1 MQNVKEVSVKEMKQ
15 IIGGSNDSL
24 WYGVGQFMGKQA
36 NCITNH
42 PVKHMIIPGYCLSKS
57 LE

>member
-1 MQNVKEVSVKEMKQ
+1 MKQ

-42 PVKHMIIPGYCLSKS
+42 PVKHMIIPGYCLSKI
-57 LE
+57 LG

>member
-24 WYGVGQFMGKQA
+24 
-36 NCITNH
+36 
-42 PVKHMIIPGYCLSKS
+42 
-57 LE
+57 